1 VALVPQWRQDY
12 PDNRPPRR
20 ATVDSEM
27 GHERLY
33 ALQQKTSAWPR
44 FGAANIKPNL

>member
-1 VALVPQWRQDY
+1 MPRQLSPVADMAWHTPW
-12 PDNRPPRR
+12 
-20 ATVDSEM
+20 AAM
-27 GHERLY
+27 GHERPY